1 MRISVLF
8 LIYFPSRLAYI
19 PTETCL
25 PVNKVS
31 EINISY
37 VQHAYNRV
45 LNGKRRLLNVL
56 VEIVWLWPEPGEE
69 VAEGRGR
76 MLLWRRMLHRML
88 LSPVWAAMLS
98 PSTTSVFKPQLFR
111 APRY

>member
-1 MRISVLF
+1 MRVSLLF
-8 LIYFPSRLAYI
+8 LIYFPCPLAYI

-45 LNGKRRLLNVL
+45 LNGKRRLLNAL

-69 VAEGRGR
+69 VAEDRSG
-76 MLLWRRMLHRML
+76 
-88 LSPVWAAMLS
+88 PVGEGCS
-98 PSTTSVFKPQLFR
+98 QD
-111 APRY
+111 Y